1 MNSFFG
7 QSSVIRPEIGLITR
21 EMKPGKIFSQKFH
34 VGAYSAAKLRAPE
47 IELQKGANVGSE
59 PLPLSCRLTDLI
71 NELHEMTSEL
81 FKLAASKSGSF
92 PQHAFCS
99 SWQPSQGRDGT
110 IESQC
115 SEVCR
120 CS

>member
-1 MNSFFG
+1 M
-7 QSSVIRPEIGLITR
+7 
-21 EMKPGKIFSQKFH
+21 
-34 VGAYSAAKLRAPE
+34 GAYSAAKLRAPE

-92 PQHAFCS
+92 RSMRFARPGNPLKAGTERLKVSVLRYAAAVDRPLRDMMQLIQS
-99 SWQPSQGRDGT
+99 LLWQSLSIGWRF
-110 IESQC
+110 
-115 SEVCR
+115 R
-120 CS
+120 